1 MKISKTIAQL
11 VVVVI
16 ALVGGYE
23 TVQSQDL
30 PLSLILIDGE
40 KWELVSADHSFT
52 EGPAVNAAGEVFFT
66 DVPKSEIYKVDLAG
80 KVTLFSD
87 QTNRTAGAIMGPEDV
102 LYGASIGGGAIVK
115 FDAAG
120 KPTPIVSDIVCNDLV
135 VNAAG
140 GIYFTDHKNKKVWHV
155 SPQGKLQQVDQ
166 NMTSPNGIILW
177 PDQKQLIVSNTK
189 GSELWTYRIEAD
201 GSLSHKQAYSTMR
214 LPVGETE
221 SGADGMTVDVV
232 GRLYVC
238 THEGVQVFDTQG
250 RLSGIIAKP
259 QQQFLSNICFGGK
272 NLDTLYVTTVD
283 KVYRRKLN
291 TQGVRYSK

>member
-1 MKISKTIAQL
+1 MKIKKTIMML
-11 VVVVI
+11 VVVVM
-16 ALVGGYE
+16 ALIGGYE
-23 TVQSQDL
+23 TIYAQDL

-40 KWELVSADHSFT
+40 KWELVSDGHSFT

-66 DVPKSEIYKVDLAG
+66 DVPKSEIYKIDLAG
-80 KVTLFSD
+80 KVTMWSD
-87 QTNRTAGAIMGPEDV
+87 QTNRTAGAIIGPKDV

-135 VNAAG
+135 VNSAG
-140 GIYFTDHKNKKVWHV
+140 EVYFTDHKNKKVWHV

-214 LPVGETE
+214 LPVGKTE

>member
-1 MKISKTIAQL
+1 MKIIKTIAML
-11 VVVVI
+11 AVVVI
-16 ALVGGYE
+16 ALLGRYK

-30 PLSLILIDGE
+30 PLSMILLDGE
-40 KWELVSADHSFT
+40 KWELVSADHTFT

-80 KVTLFSD
+80 KVTLWSD
-87 QTNRTAGAIMGPEDV
+87 QTNRTAGAIMGPGDV

-115 FDAAG
+115 FDATG
-120 KPTPIVSDIVCNDLV
+120 QPTPIVSDIVCNDLV
-135 VNAAG
+135 VNGMG
-140 GIYFTDHKNKKVWHV
+140 GVYFTDHKNKKVWHV

-189 GSELWTYRIEAD
+189 GSELWAYRIEAD
-201 GSLSHKQAYSTMR
+201 GSLSYKQAYSTMR

-259 QQQFLSNICFGGK
+259 QQKFLSNICFGGK

>member
-1 MKISKTIAQL
+1 MKIRKNIAML
-11 VVVVI
+11 IAVVI
-16 ALVGGYE
+16 SLLGANA
-23 TVQSQDL
+23 TVESQDL
-30 PLSLILIDGE
+30 PLSMILIDGE
-40 KWELVSADHSFT
+40 KWELVSADHTFT
-52 EGPAVNAAGEVFFT
+52 EGPAVNTAGEVFFT

-80 KVTLFSD
+80 KVTLWSD
-87 QTNRTAGAIMGPEDV
+87 QTNRTAGAIMGPENA

-115 FDAAG
+115 FDTAG

-135 VNAAG
+135 VNGAG
-140 GIYFTDHKNKKVWHV
+140 GIYFTDHKNKKVWYV
-155 SPQGKLQQVDQ
+155 SPQGQLQQVDQ
-166 NMTSPNGIILW
+166 NMISPNGIILW

-259 QQQFLSNICFGGK
+259 QQKFLSNICFGGK
-272 NLDTLYVTTVD
+272 NLDTLYVTTMD

>member
-1 MKISKTIAQL
+1 MKIRNNIAML
-11 VVVVI
+11 IAVVI
-16 ALVGGYE
+16 SLLGANA
-23 TVQSQDL
+23 TVESQDL
-30 PLSLILIDGE
+30 PLSMILIDGE
-40 KWELVSADHSFT
+40 KWELVSADHTFT
-52 EGPAVNAAGEVFFT
+52 EGPAVNTAGEVFFT

-80 KVTLFSD
+80 KVTLWSD
-87 QTNRTAGAIMGPEDV
+87 QTNRTAGAIMGPENV

-135 VNAAG
+135 VNGAG
-140 GIYFTDHKNKKVWHV
+140 GIYFTDHGNKKVWYV
-155 SPQGKLQQVDQ
+155 SPQGQLQQVDQ
-166 NMTSPNGIILW
+166 NMISPNGIILW

-238 THEGVQVFDTQG
+238 THEGVRVFDTQG

-259 QQQFLSNICFGGK
+259 QQKFLSNICFGGK
-272 NLDTLYVTTVD
+272 NLDTLYVTTMD

>member
-1 MKISKTIAQL
+1 MSIRKKIAMIVG
-11 VVVVI
+11 VVM
-16 ALVGGYE
+16 ALLGGYE

-30 PLSLILIDGE
+30 PLSMILLDGE
-40 KWELVSADHSFT
+40 NWELVSAGHSFT

-66 DVPKSEIYKVDLAG
+66 DVPKSEIYKIDLSG
-80 KVTLFSD
+80 KVSLWSD
-87 QTNRTAGAIMGPEDV
+87 QTNRTAGTFMGPGDL

-135 VNAAG
+135 VNGTG
-140 GIYFTDHKNKKVWHV
+140 GVYFTDHKNKKVWHV
-155 SPQGKLQQVDQ
+155 SPQGKLHQVDQ
-166 NMTSPNGIILW
+166 NMISPNGIILW

-259 QQQFLSNICFGGK
+259 QQKFLSNICFGGK
-272 NLDTLYVTTVD
+272 NLDILYVTTMD

>member
-1 MKISKTIAQL
+1 MKISKTIVLL
-11 VVVVI
+11 VVVVLLG
-16 ALVGGYE
+16 AYE

-30 PLSLILIDGE
+30 PLSMILIDGE
-40 KWELVSADHSFT
+40 KWELVSSNHSFT

-66 DVPKSEIYKVDLAG
+66 DVTKSEIYKVDLTG
-80 KVTLFSD
+80 KVTLWSD
-87 QTNRTAGAIMGPEDV
+87 QTNQTAGAIMGPGDV

-135 VNAAG
+135 VNGAG
-140 GIYFTDHKNKKVWHV
+140 GVYFTDHKNKKVWHV

-214 LPVGETE
+214 LPVGEIE

-232 GRLYVC
+232 GRL
-238 THEGVQVFDTQG
+238 
-250 RLSGIIAKP
+250 
-259 QQQFLSNICFGGK
+259 
-272 NLDTLYVTTVD
+272 
-283 KVYRRKLN
+283 
-291 TQGVRYSK
+291 